1 MKVST
6 PSCLTSSHRSS
17 SWPCLR
23 ATITAVSPLLLL
35 FVELAESMIGRNK
48 SILATSGLLLQSGA
62 HCYHE
67 CSSHLFSP
75 PVDPPGVKIN
85 EKNTHELCFF
95 KKTKHIKAVHLK
107 KFVSFTSTPPTN
119 ADWTSSSLTSQ
130 QSWFSEVMFP
140 LIPSECVSESSY
152 LSPQTLYFWSYL
164 YRYKTGISNL
174 KYNQLDSK

>member
-35 FVELAESMIGRNK
+35 FVELAESMVGRNK

-62 HCYHE
+62 HCYHG

-95 KKTKHIKAVHLK
+95 KKKHIKTVHLK
-107 KFVSFTSTPPTN
+107 KFVSFTSMPPKN

-164 YRYKTGISNL
+164 YPEDTEQGHQIWNTI
-174 KYNQLDSK
+174 N